1 MRRVEL
7 VRYTTPSALLNAAA
21 DYLAAREAEHN
32 LLLGI
37 LGTLRDRPEVGPE
50 PPFLAAVTEQ
60 SVVLVAVRTPPS
72 SLVLS
77 ELGVS
82 HERVADALTPLL
94 DELLREGRELPGVL
108 GPPLLAGWFA
118 AAWSAAT
125 GSTTRLA
132 MAERIYRVAELR
144 AARPVPGRWRRATD
158 GDRQLLQAWV
168 LAFQAEALPAS
179 ARVSNIEAMLDRW
192 IQGAGRT
199 AYLWEVDGQAVSLV
213 VAGSPT
219 PHGIRIG
226 PVYTPPVARRRG
238 YASALTAAVSQEQ
251 IDRGCRYCF
260 LFTDLANPT
269 SNQIYQSIGYEPVT
283 DVAQYSFARAPDSG
297 SGGAERPQRAAYG

>member
-1 MRRVEL
+1 MQLANDARSAMVRRMEL
-7 VRYTTPSALLNAAA
+7 VRYATASALLDAAG

-37 LGTLRDRPEVGPE
+37 LGTLRDHPEVYPE
-50 PPFLAAVTEQ
+50 PPFLAAVTER
-60 SVVLVAVRTPPS
+60 SVALVGVRTPPS
-72 SLVLS
+72 GLVLS
-77 ELGVS
+77 ELGVP

-94 DELLREGRELPGVL
+94 DELLRDGRELPGVL

-118 AAWSAAT
+118 AAWSSKT
-125 GSTTRLA
+125 GSATRLA
-132 MAERIYRVAELR
+132 MAERIYRVAEVR
-144 AARPVPGRWRRATD
+144 AARPVEGRWRRATH
-158 GDRQLLQAWV
+158 GDRHLLQAWA

-179 ARVSNIEAMLDRW
+179 AQVSDIEGMVDRW
-192 IQGAGRT
+192 IEGAGRMT
-199 AYLWEVDGQAVSLV
+199 YLWEADGQAVSLV

-226 PVYTPPVARRRG
+226 PVYTPPVARRQG

-251 IDRGCRYCF
+251 IVRGHRYCF

-283 DVAQYSFARAPDSG
+283 DVAQYSFARATDLS
-297 SGGAERPQRAAYG
+297 